1 MKLSVAAWRLISEL
15 GEEYFFVCL
24 HYRTLTHRDYSRL
37 FDKRS
42 SSMIALGKLFED
54 GKRPGICGWKEIL
67 CEMKLPVVLI
77 LVAFSGC
84 SSVTH

>member
-1 MKLSVAAWRLISEL
+1 MKLSVQL
-15 GEEYFFVCL
+15 GDSFLNWGKNIFFVCL